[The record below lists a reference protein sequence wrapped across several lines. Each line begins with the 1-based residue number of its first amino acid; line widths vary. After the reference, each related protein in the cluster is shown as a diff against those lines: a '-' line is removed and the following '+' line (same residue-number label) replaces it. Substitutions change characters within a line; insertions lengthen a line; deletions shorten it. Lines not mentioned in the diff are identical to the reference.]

1 MRHAGLVT
9 LWLVLVLTLSLLAA
23 CGVDTPEAHTF
34 ELEIRERS
42 LAPQTLLLQ
51 VKQDDRVTIVV
62 NADEHLVFHL
72 HGYDIEREA
81 EPGAPATLEFTAH
94 ATGSFP
100 FTIHAAADDHEAEP
114 DHDDDHENGH
124 GSEKEETEMGRLEV
138 RPR

>member
-100 FTIHAAADDHEAEP
+100 FTIHIEAKNNDGGKEHE
-114 DHDDDHENGH
+114 
-124 GSEKEETEMGRLEV
+124 EETVLGRLEV
-138 RPR
+138 QPR